1 MYEKI
6 LKNFNLFFYL
16 LMTSSCT
23 IEYCEFKNFLL
34 KGDIKV
40 IAAMGDSLTAAN
52 GASSTK
58 FLDLTM
64 ENRGLSWC
72 IGGQW
77 DWRNSTTLANILKVY
92 NPKVTY

>member
-1 MYEKI
+1 MI
-6 LKNFNLFFYL
+6 CCWAVL
-16 LMTSSCT
+16 S
-23 IEYCEFKNFLL
+23 
-34 KGDIKV
+34 GDIKV

-52 GASSTK
+52 GATSTK

-77 DWRNSTTLANILKVY
+77 DWRNATTLANILKVY
-92 NPKVTY
+92 NPKVYLSLVVGGYSTSCK

>member
-1 MYEKI
+1 M
-6 LKNFNLFFYL
+6 
-16 LMTSSCT
+16 
-23 IEYCEFKNFLL
+23 
-34 KGDIKV
+34 

-52 GASSTK
+52 GATSTK

-77 DWRNSTTLANILKVY
+77 DWRNSTTLPNILKVY
-92 NPKVTY
+92 NPKVSFNPFCTGDNFSNNFNLVGWLFPWRCIWHSF

>member
-1 MYEKI
+1 MCGNSYTH
-6 LKNFNLFFYL
+6 L
-16 LMTSSCT
+16 CT
-23 IEYCEFKNFLL
+23 ILTTCYFFSNFS
-34 KGDIKV
+34 GDIKV

-52 GASSTK
+52 GATSTR

-92 NPKVTY
+92 NPKVRLLSSFLKINLMV